1 MGNMKET
8 IRSVAID
15 LFFEKGYFATS
26 IAEIAQGCGIQKSSI
41 YYHYASKEYLLF
53 SILKSTMEDL
63 TLHLEENL
71 AGEPDV
77 TKRLKKAV
85 HGHVRFHLQHQKET
99 FLASSE
105 LRGLSERH
113 YEVIVEQR
121 DTYERIFQELL
132 DEGKDAGVFSFAD
145 CKILSYA
152 ILTLCTAGAS
162 WFKPNGRLSVD
173 EIASIYEGFILNG
186 LMHAPG
192 QLKRP
197 KRNTAALLSSKRKKI
212 SIGN

>member
-1 MGNMKET
+1 MANMKQT

-15 LFFEKGYFATS
+15 LFFQKGYFAAS

-53 SILKSTMEDL
+53 SILKSTMNDL
-63 TLHLEENL
+63 TDHLKENL

-77 TKRLKKAV
+77 AQRLKKAV

-105 LRGLSERH
+105 LRGLTKAH
-113 YEVIVEQR
+113 YEIIVEKR
-121 DTYERIFQELL
+121 DGYEKIFQELL
-132 DEGKDAGVFSFAD
+132 EEGQTAGVFSVD
-145 CKILSYA
+145 DLKILSYA

-173 EIASIYEGFILNG
+173 EIATIYESFILNG
-186 LMHAPG
+186 L
-192 QLKRP
+192 K
-197 KRNTAALLSSKRKKI
+197 NT
-212 SIGN
+212 